1 MSKITMTVEGFVAR
15 DPEIKTTQS
24 GRQVTNVSVP
34 HTPRKR
40 DGRGGYEDA
49 GPTTWVQADF
59 WDDMAVLIATTVRK
73 GTLVRIEGVPAA
85 RAYLDKDGKPEGQ
98 LLLRFGTLSII
109 PRGVPQEQPQ
119 TAQGGATAPPTGDW
133 PSASP
138 GGAQA
143 GTQDAWA
150 TPNGFDES
158 ETPF

>member
-1 MSKITMTVEGFVAR
+1 MSRITMTVEGFVAR

-49 GPTTWVQADF
+49 GPTIWVQADF
-59 WDDMAVLIATTVRK
+59 WDDMAVLLATTVRK

-85 RAYLDKDGKPEGQ
+85 RAHLDKDGKPEGQ

-109 PRGVPQEQPQ
+109 PRGAPQG
-119 TAQGGATAPPTGDW
+119 AQGGTNTAQAGDW
-133 PSASP
+133 PVAP
-138 GGAQA
+138 PQAAQA
-143 GTQDAWA
+143 SAQQAWTDPGQDW
-150 TPNGFDES
+150 GGGDDDS
-158 ETPF
+158 TPF